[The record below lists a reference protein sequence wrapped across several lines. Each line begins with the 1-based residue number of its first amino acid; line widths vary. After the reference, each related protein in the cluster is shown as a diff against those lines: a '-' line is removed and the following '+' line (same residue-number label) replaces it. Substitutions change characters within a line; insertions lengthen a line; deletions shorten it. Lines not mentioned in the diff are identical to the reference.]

1 MTKALSFFMEHRLVT
16 TVFLSM
22 LLALGFVSLSSM
34 NREAFPKVTLD
45 KVVIQTPYPG
55 GTPEEIE
62 RLVSIPLEK
71 QLRSVSN
78 IDEVRSYNLE
88 NVSVIM
94 VFLKEGMPDTR
105 PAVEDIKDAVERTAL
120 PPGALAPTVEEITTD
135 KQQVV
140 DVAFS
145 LKQDGAH
152 VPTTEEYRMLRD
164 TAKAFEDKL
173 YELPE
178 IAEVERFGYR
188 NRQFLVEADPAAL
201 NAKRVGLNQLLNVL
215 GMRNVDMPSGVMRL
229 NGTEYLLRTRGQF
242 SEALEMRSVPI
253 VGNATGFMTVLSDV
267 AQVFDTFEDPTIYE
281 KYDGSHVIVLRVWK
295 TETADIINA
304 AEAAKATVEK
314 MKERYPEVE
323 VTVFLD
329 QSTDVVRQLND
340 LIMNFVTGLT
350 LVVAALF
357 FILGFRLSMIISLAI
372 PSIFLIAFTIIHA
385 AGITINTISIFALV
399 MVLGMMVDNSI
410 VVAENSF
417 RLMQEGQARGD
428 AIRNTLSEVFAPLL
442 VTMLAIG
449 AAFAPLLFM
458 GGIIGKFV
466 FGIPA
471 VILIVLVVSLVFSL
485 VFLPSWLNTFLP
497 ERVKATYGG
506 DDEEAGGFGL
516 IVRAYRKTMA
526 IALRYRY
533 AVIGGFTVFFFGLL
547 FLAGRFLPFVLFPA
561 GGEDQIDIKTYMP
574 QGTTLQRNLEVMD
587 KAEGLITE
595 VVGDQLV
602 FLRDRVGI
610 HEPPFDDPK
619 PGEETHRSTVI
630 VKLTPVQERDDEA
643 SAAIYVKKIR
653 DRLKKAQQAGELPAE
668 FRYDVEAALHGPPV
682 GKPVSLQIRGPE
694 FAQLK
699 EIAALYM
706 KELEG
711 MPGVYDV
718 SLDLE
723 EGKEEFRFY
732 VKDDVAAKAG
742 LSVNDV
748 AESIRTAFNGEVASS
763 ISKGEDRINIVV
775 RFPDEARHKIESL
788 KKVKVQNNQGRLVP
802 LERVAYFTRER
813 SYSMINRQD
822 LMRVVRVEAS
832 VDTDLTTSLDV
843 NRLLQKKI
851 DISKDYQDYSVNF
864 GGEQEDAQ
872 ESFTD
877 LVISFAFAMGVIF
890 AIFLVYFNSATTT
903 GVVMGAIPF
912 GIAGVLLGLMLHGKP
927 LSFMSM
933 LAIVALSGS
942 IVANTLVLVTFTE
955 ELRKKGQ
962 DLHEAIINAG
972 AIRLRPVLL
981 TTVTT
986 VIGLLPSA
994 YGIPTVDHFV
1004 QPLSLSFA
1012 WGLMFATL
1020 ITLVLCPLLYMMKED
1035 FLARLRKA

>member
-1 MTKALSFFMEHRLVT
+1 MTKVLAYFMEHRLVT
-16 TVFLSM
+16 NVFLVM
-22 LLALGFVSLSSM
+22 FLALGFVSLTSM

-45 KVVIQTPYPG
+45 KVVIETPYPG

-62 RLVSIPLEK
+62 RLVSIPIEK
-71 QLRSVSN
+71 QLRSVSH

-94 VFLKEGMPDTR
+94 VFLEEGLPDTR
-105 PAVEDIKDAVERTAL
+105 PVVEDIQDAVERTEL
-120 PPGALAPTVEEITTD
+120 PPGTATPTVEEITTD
-135 KQQVV
+135 KQQVI
-140 DVAFS
+140 DVAFA
-145 LKQDGAH
+145 LKKDGAH
-152 VPTTEEYRMLRD
+152 IPTTEEYRMLRD

-173 YELPE
+173 YEVPE
-178 IAEVERFGYR
+178 VAEVERFGYR
-188 NRQFLVEADPAAL
+188 NRQFLVEVDPSAL
-201 NAKRVGLNQLLNVL
+201 SERRIGLNQLLHVL
-215 GMRNVDMPSGVMRL
+215 GMRNIDMPSGVMRL
-229 NGTEYLLRTRGQF
+229 NGYEYLLRTRGQF
-242 SEALEMRSVPI
+242 SEVVEMRTVPI
-253 VGNATGFMTVLSDV
+253 VGNATGFMTVLADV
-267 AQVFDTFEDPTIYE
+267 ARVFDTFEDPRIYE
-281 KYDGSHVIVLRVWK
+281 RYNGSHVIVLRVWK
-295 TETADIINA
+295 TESADIIDA
-304 AEAAKATVEK
+304 ATAAREVVEK

-323 VTVFLD
+323 VATFLD
-329 QSTDVVRQLND
+329 QSQDVIRQLND
-340 LIMNFVTGLT
+340 LILNFITGLI
-350 LVVAALF
+350 LVVAVLF
-357 FILGFRLSMIISLAI
+357 FILGFRLSMVISVAI
-372 PSIFLIAFTIIHA
+372 PSIFLIAFTFIKS

-410 VVAENSF
+410 VVAENSY
-417 RLMQEGQARGD
+417 RLMQEGQSRRD

-442 VTMLAIG
+442 VTMLAIS
-449 AAFAPLLFM
+449 AAFTPLLFM
-458 GGIIGKFV
+458 GGIIGKFI

-485 VFLPSWLNTFLP
+485 AFLPSWLNTVLP
-497 ERVKATYGG
+497 ERINRYDAS
-506 DDEEAGGFGL
+506 DEDNMGL
-516 IVRAYRKTMA
+516 FSIIIRAYRKTMD
-526 IALRYRY
+526 IALEHRL

-547 FLAGRFLPFVLFPA
+547 VLAGRFLPFVLFPA
-561 GGEDQIDIKTYMP
+561 GGEDAIEIKTYMP
-574 QGTTLQRNLEVMD
+574 QGTTLERNLEVME
-587 KAEGLITE
+587 KTEGIIAEA
-595 VVGDQLV
+595 VGEDLV

-630 VKLTPVQERDDEA
+630 VKLTPVAERDEDRT
-643 SAAIYVKKIR
+643 AAVYVKKIR
-653 DRLKKAQQAGELPAE
+653 DALQQAQQAGQLPE
-668 FRYDVEAALHGPPV
+668 TFRYDVEADVHGPPV
-682 GKPVSLQIRGPE
+682 GKPVSLQIRGAD
-694 FAQLK
+694 FDRLK
-699 EIAALYM
+699 EIADLYI
-706 KELEG
+706 KELQSI
-711 MPGVYDV
+711 PGVYDIN
-718 SLDLE
+718 LDLE
-723 EGKEEFRFY
+723 EGKEEFRFH
-732 VKDDVAAKAG
+732 VRDDVAARAG

-748 AESIRTAFNGEVASS
+748 AQAIRTAFNGEVASS

-775 RFPDEARHKIESL
+775 RFPDQARHRLDSL
-788 KKVKVQNNQGRLVP
+788 KDLKVQNNQGNLVP
-802 LERVAYFTRER
+802 LEKVAYYTRER

-822 LMRVVRVEAS
+822 MMRVVRVEAS
-832 VDTDLTTSLDV
+832 VDTDQVTSLEV
-843 NRLLQKKI
+843 NRLLQQKI
-851 DISKDYQDYSVNF
+851 DISKDYPDYSVTF

-872 ESFTD
+872 ESFAD
-877 LVISFAFAMGVIF
+877 LVVSFLFAMGVIF
-890 AIFLVYFNSATTT
+890 AIFLVYFNSVTTT

-962 DLHEAIINAG
+962 ELREAIINAG

-1020 ITLVLCPLLYMMKED
+1020 ITLVLCPLLYMLKED
-1035 FLARLRKA
+1035 FLARIRKD